1 MELQKEF
8 DDACINNYEL
18 SVEEIYKIQQ
28 DIDLIKDLF
37 YDKNWNLLY

>member
-8 DDACINNYEL
+8 DEACLNNDEVSL
-18 SVEEIYKIQQ
+18 EEIYKIQS

-37 YDKNWNLLY
+37 YDKN